1 MPNND
6 ARKLNRKIDR
16 LANAL
21 PESVGRFVRWLR
33 GPTMRPYRI
42 PVGILLMIGG
52 LFSFLPIL
60 GIWMIPLGLVLLS
73 QDLPFL
79 RAPLLRFLG
88 WLEELWAKWRGQPR
102 A

>member
-1 MPNND
+1 MPNNN

-21 PESVGRFVRWLR
+21 PEGVGIFVRWLR